1 MRGPNLNS
9 VGLILASTFG
19 LEVAQHLAY
28 GTDKKEE
35 GAILNNASTAPG
47 TETVQIHS
55 KNEGNS
61 TNETPKVQ
69 FNIESDPITTAQ
81 SEVIQGKSSLRVTV
95 ILLKNSVANLVPQF
109 VRLLYINICRSNESF
124 PNPLD
129 SKSQQIIA

>member
-28 GTDKKEE
+28 GANKEE

-55 KNEGNS
+55 KIEGNS
-61 TNETPKVQ
+61 ANETPKVQ
-69 FNIESDPITTAQ
+69 FNIENDPITTAQ
-81 SEVIQGKSSLRVTV
+81 SEVVQGKSSLRVTV
-95 ILLKNSVANLVPQF
+95 ILPSPKPMLTVCLE
-109 VRLLYINICRSNESF
+109 L
-124 PNPLD
+124 
-129 SKSQQIIA
+129 

>member
-28 GTDKKEE
+28 GTNKKEE
-35 GAILNNASTAPG
+35 GAIINNVSTAPG

-61 TNETPKVQ
+61 ANETPKVQ
-69 FNIESDPITTAQ
+69 FNIENDPITTAQ
-81 SEVIQGKSSLRVTV
+81 SEVVQEKSSLRVTV
-95 ILLKNSVANLVPQF
+95 ILQKTVLSNLP
-109 VRLLYINICRSNESF
+109 R
-124 PNPLD
+124 
-129 SKSQQIIA
+129 